1 MSSNFAH
8 DREKKDESFEVSV
21 LEVLR
26 SWEGKETWHGELAMY
41 ELVIISYNYINA
53 GLWGLREE

>member
-8 DREKKDESFEVSV
+8 DRERKDESFEVSV

-26 SWEGKETWHGELAMY
+26 SLKGRETWHGELAMY
-41 ELVIISYNYINA
+41 DLVIISYNYINT

>member
-8 DREKKDESFEVSV
+8 DRERKDESFEVSV

-26 SWEGKETWHGELAMY
+26 SWEGKGTCHGELAMY
-41 ELVIISYNYINA
+41 DLVIISYNYINA